1 MGWER
6 QEKDDSF
13 PRRRGLSWLCSSQRF
28 HTAYPEPRTLLA
40 LAGCHL
46 SLKQLYRSHKCDL
59 GKGYCRATLGALTGS
74 SGVCLFTRNKTFWH
88 GYVPFPL
95 LTAEESNGAQ
105 TAKNLERNFRNVSI
119 SSREWLA
126 VIHTCLVS
134 LPCCFWPHDSA
145 GEFAQ
150 LELLLAAWTGFAADD
165 LKGVTSPAVA
175 GHEFSLGVSRV
186 WVTSWEGRWKLF
198 QLRVLQSL

>member
-1 MGWER
+1 MRSGER
-6 QEKDDSF
+6 L
-13 PRRRGLSWLCSSQRF
+13 LSCNPWSPHRQ
-28 HTAYPEPRTLLA
+28 
-40 LAGCHL
+40 
-46 SLKQLYRSHKCDL
+46 QW
-59 GKGYCRATLGALTGS
+59 
-74 SGVCLFTRNKTFWH
+74 CLFIYKNKTFWH

-134 LPCCFWPHDSA
+134 PPCCFWPHDSA

-150 LELLLAAWTGFAADD
+150 LELLLAAWASFAAHD

-175 GHEFSLGVSRV
+175 GREFSLGVRRV

-198 QLRVLQSL
+198 QLQVLQSL